1 MKPKVAFFDF
11 ASCEGCQLT
20 VLNLE
25 DEILDILSKIDIVNF
40 REAIS
45 EKGEDYDVAFIEGSI
60 TREHDRDRLED
71 IRNRAKV
78 VVALG
83 ACAATAGLNALK
95 NLKPLSWIKEQ
106 VYGKDASFYET
117 LEKAYPID
125 KFIKVDYYVWGC
137 PIDKNEFMEVFKS
150 ILLNKKPEIPDYPI
164 CIECRLKENVC
175 VFEKGLTCLGPITR
189 AGCKAICP
197 SSGNSCEG
205 CRGFLEN
212 PEINAE
218 KQILKKYGKTVDE
231 LLADLN
237 IFNAYR
243 EEELK

>member
-20 VLNLE
+20 VINLE
-25 DEILDILSKIDIVNF
+25 DEILDILSKVDIVNF

-60 TREHDRDRLED
+60 TREHDRKRLED
-71 IRNRAKV
+71 IRKKAKV

-83 ACAATAGLNALK
+83 ACASTGGLNALK
-95 NLKPLSWIKEQ
+95 NLKPVSWIKEQ
-106 VYGKDASFYET
+106 VYGRNADFYET

-125 KFIKVDYYVWGC
+125 KFVKVDYYIWGC

-150 ILLNKKPEIPDYPI
+150 ILLGKKPEIPDYPI
-164 CIECRLKENVC
+164 CIECRIKENVC
-175 VFEKGLTCLGPITR
+175 VFEKGITCVGPITR
-189 AGCKAICP
+189 AGCGAICP
-197 SSGNSCEG
+197 SNGNSCEG

-212 PEINAE
+212 PEVNAE
-218 KQILKKYGKTVDE
+218 KQILKKYGKSVDE
-231 LLADLN
+231 ILADLN
-237 IFNAYR
+237 VFNVYR

>member
-25 DEILDILSKIDIVNF
+25 DEILDILSHVDIVNF

-60 TREHDRDRLED
+60 TREHDKERLED
-71 IRNRAKV
+71 IRRKAKI

-83 ACAATAGLNALK
+83 ACATTGGLNALK
-95 NLKPLSWIKEQ
+95 NLKPISWIKER
-106 VYGKDASFYET
+106 VYGKDAGRYET

-137 PIDKNEFMEVFKS
+137 PIDRNEFMEVFKS
-150 ILLNKKPEIPDYPI
+150 ILLGKKPQIPEYPL
-164 CIECRLKENVC
+164 CIECRMKENVC
-175 VFEKGLTCLGPITR
+175 VFEKGLSCLGPITR
-189 AGCKAICP
+189 AGCGAICP
-197 SSGNSCEG
+197 SNGNSCEG
-205 CRGFLEN
+205 CRGFLDN
-212 PEINAE
+212 PEVNAE
-218 KQILKKYGKTVDE
+218 KQILEKYGKTVDE
-231 LLADLN
+231 IFTDLN
-237 IFNAYR
+237 MFNAYK
-243 EEELK
+243 EEEIK